1 MPGARRLFG
10 EDTLK
15 WVGLSL
21 LYYLCATACRQTRP
35 AICPK
40 HIETPEYPLLARQT
54 RQMGE
59 VTLSV
64 TIDAEGKVQHVVVMP
79 VKPNQRA
86 YQLLQDSAIEN
97 VQHWTFVKPP
107 TAPYT
112 EVIVYDYEDDPSLPP
127 SGGAKRTPVIT
138 KVLFDLPDHVRILTN
153 VPIIDANKSKIQP

>member
-1 MPGARRLFG
+1 M
-10 EDTLK
+10 
-15 WVGLSL
+15 SL
-21 LYYLCATACRQTRP
+21 LYYLCAAACLSQTQP
-35 AICPK
+35 GICPK

-64 TIDAEGKVQHVVVMP
+64 TIDAEGKVQHVVVMS

-112 EVIVYDYEDDPSLPP
+112 EVIAYDYEDDPSLP
-127 SGGAKRTPVIT
+127 SSRGAKRMPVIT

-153 VPIIDANKSKIQP
+153 VPIIDTNKSKLQP